1 MPFRGAQYRGTF
13 MPEDLQVM
21 QAAYNKSCVLLERC
35 PKTHISKND
44 LAREVIK
51 TFETGKSD
59 PDKIAKI
66 AVQLELMRP

>member
-1 MPFRGAQYRGTF
+1 

-51 TFETGKSD
+51 TFETGESD